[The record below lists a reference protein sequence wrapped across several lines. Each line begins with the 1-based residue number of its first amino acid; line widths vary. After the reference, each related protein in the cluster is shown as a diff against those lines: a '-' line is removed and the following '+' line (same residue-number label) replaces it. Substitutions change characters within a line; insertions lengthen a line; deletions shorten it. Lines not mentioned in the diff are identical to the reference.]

1 MTYPWKTLILLM
13 AMALFSFRPVPPAVI
28 DDTNKQIIAALT
40 AGDADGLSAYFN
52 TMIYLG
58 IAGNEDTYSK
68 TQATR
73 ILNDFFTKNPVKS
86 VKVSQQGS
94 SNDGSRFV
102 IGEMKAGADTYRIYY
117 LLKSVSGKFLI
128 HQLQIQKTN

>member
-1 MTYPWKTLILLM
+1 MTNPWKTLILLIT
-13 AMALFSFRPVPPAVI
+13 MALLSFRPVTAVVI

-40 AGDADGLSAYFN
+40 AGDAAALSVWFN
-52 TMIYLG
+52 TMVDLG

-73 ILNDFFTKNPVKS
+73 IMKDFFIKNPVKS
-86 VKVSQQGS
+86 VRVSQQGS
-94 SNDGSRFV
+94 SNDGSQFV

-128 HQLQIQKTN
+128 HQLQLQKTN